1 MAEITLDI
9 KIQQDIGIEISSE
22 EEISISVE
30 SEKEIDLDF
39 GFDGTYTGSYEP
51 IPSVQEQ
58 TLETANKRM
67 LGDVKVQ
74 PIPVSRVSAPDN
86 KGYVV
91 TIG

>member
-22 EEISISVE
+22 EEISFSIE

-39 GFDGTYTGSYEP
+39 GFDGMYTGAYEA
-51 IPSVQEQ
+51 IPTAEEQ
-58 TLETANKRM
+58 TLDTANKRM
-67 LGDVKVQ
+67 LGDIRVQ
-74 PIPVSRVSAPDN
+74 PIPMSRVPSPQN
-86 KGYVV
+86 KGYTV